1 MSEYSVVKDKIVGSF
16 CKQKPDL
23 LESLIISTNNLDN
36 QGKNKNKDTLKSE
49 WEKVWEKYP
58 VSQTVKSSISAF
70 FNSGYYFGIWDNNY
84 NLSELAQK
92 VLNKEITPQDYL
104 DIFILNY
111 VIQIGNKTY
120 NPLVCLLEYLIENNY
135 EYQTFQITNDVIS
148 DVMKKT
154 SPDWAKKSTD
164 DEDDED
170 KKKENQKDRHLHL
183 LFKGTNYFEWLS
195 EQRETNKSKLKIN
208 PQELLDKCNRKYHD
222 QPVEKFKADNSNWTE
237 NSIYLTTG
245 FSANRFD
252 PSTIQSSFENNT
264 NQDFRQKIYY
274 GAPGTGKSYFVDQ
287 KAKENFANNY
297 ERVTFHNN
305 YTYANFIGT
314 YKPVP
319 KDGQEDIITYSYV
332 PGLLTKLLV
341 KALKNPDEDYLLI
354 IEEINR
360 AHAAAVFG
368 DFFQLLDRDG
378 NYKSEYKIS
387 ASEDLTRYF
396 KKAFNEDEENIDN
409 VKNHLGQEY
418 DQVVL
423 PANLFIWATMNS
435 ADQGVMPIDTA
446 FKRRWEMEYIHIDK
460 NEELIKGKYQ
470 FNIGKD
476 NKIAWNDF
484 RKTIN
489 NYLSSSDLMKINEDK
504 LMGVYFI
511 SKKTLEQFA
520 DQPKQ
525 LSQVIKNKVLYYLFD
540 DVVKPYRSTFFALD
554 KANTFSQLCNN
565 FDQDGIDIFNPH
577 LKEKLNQIIKSK
589 TAEPETEDEEELEE

>member
-1 MSEYSVVKDKIVGSF
+1 MKISARIAGSI
-16 CKQKPDL
+16 CGNKSDL
-23 LESLIISTNNLDN
+23 LESLIIATNNLDN
-36 QGKNKNKDTLKSE
+36 QGRDKNKDTLNFE
-49 WEKVWEKYP
+49 WKKVWEKY
-58 VSQTVKSSISAF
+58 SMIKTDYKENMLNHF
-70 FNSGYYFGIWDNNY
+70 FNSSHYFGIWDNNY
-84 NLSELAQK
+84 NLSKLAQK

-111 VIQIGNKTY
+111 VIKIDNKTY
-120 NPLVCLLEYLIENNY
+120 NPLICLLEYLIENNY
-135 EYQTFQITNDVIS
+135 QSSEITNDIICNA
-148 DVMKKT
+148 MKKI
-154 SPDWAKKSTD
+154 SANWAKESTN
-164 DEDDED
+164 D
-170 KKKENQKDRHLHL
+170 KNKYIEKHKDRHLHL

-195 EQRETNKSKLKIN
+195 KQKQTNKSKLKIN

-222 QPVEKFKADNSNWTE
+222 QPVEKFKADNNNWTE

-245 FSANRFD
+245 FSADRFD
-252 PSTIQSSFENNT
+252 VSTIQSSFKNNT
-264 NQDFRQKIYY
+264 NQDFKQKIYY

-287 KAKENFANNY
+287 KAKENFGNNY

-332 PGLLTKLLV
+332 PGVLTKILV
-341 KALKNPDEDYLLI
+341 KALKNPKQNYLLI

-378 NYKSEYKIS
+378 DYKSEYKIS
-387 ASEDLTRYF
+387 TSEDLTRYF
-396 KKAFNEDEENIDN
+396 KKVFNEDEENIEN
-409 VKNHLGQEY
+409 IHTHLGQDY
-418 DQVVL
+418 DQVIL
-423 PANLFIWATMNS
+423 PSNLFIWATMNS

-476 NKIAWNDF
+476 QMTWNDF

-504 LMGVYFI
+504 LMGTYFI
-511 SKKTLEQFA
+511 SKKTLEQYEN
-520 DQPKQ
+520 QPAELLKI
-525 LSQVIKNKVLYYLFD
+525 IKNKVLYYLFD

-554 KANTFSQLCNN
+554 KANTFLQLCDN
-565 FDQDGIDIFNPH
+565 FDQHGIEVFNDD
-577 LKEKLNQIIKSK
+577 LRVQLNQIIKSK
-589 TAEPETEDEEELEE
+589 TTQKETEDEEKLKE

>member
-1 MSEYSVVKDKIVGSF
+1 MKKRTTIISGTVGSF
-16 CKQKPDL
+16 CRKKSDL
-23 LESLIISTNNLDN
+23 LESLIIATNNLDN
-36 QGKNKNKDTLKSE
+36 QGRDKNKDTLNAE
-49 WEKVWEKYP
+49 WKKVWEKYP
-58 VSQTVKSSISAF
+58 ASKLVTNPTSISDF
-70 FNSGYYFGIWDNNY
+70 FNSGYYFGVWDNDH

-104 DIFILNY
+104 DVFILNY
-111 VIQIGNKTY
+111 VIKIDDKTY
-120 NPLVCLLEYLIENNY
+120 NPLICLLEYLIQNNY
-135 EYQTFQITNDVIS
+135 DYQSSEITNKEIFNS
-148 DVMKKT
+148 IKKVYA
-154 SPDWAKKSTD
+154 DWKWGSNELKNRD
-164 DEDDED
+164 
-170 KKKENQKDRHLHL
+170 LHL
-183 LFKGTNYFEWLS
+183 LFKETNYFEWLD
-195 EQRETNKSKLKIN
+195 EPNKENKSKLKIN
-208 PQELLDKCNRKYHD
+208 PQELLDKCNRKYHN

-245 FSANRFD
+245 FSADRFD
-252 PSTIQSSFENNT
+252 ASTIQSSFKNNT
-264 NQDFRQKIYY
+264 NQDFKQKIYY

-287 KAKENFANNY
+287 KAKENFGNNY

-319 KDGQEDIITYSYV
+319 KDGQEDVITYSYV
-332 PGLLTKLLV
+332 PGVLTKLLV
-341 KALKNPDEDYLLI
+341 KALKNPKQNYLLI

-396 KKAFNEDEENIDN
+396 KKVFSDEDENIDN
-409 VKNHLGQEY
+409 VKNHLGQDY
-418 DQVVL
+418 DQVIL

-476 NKIAWNDF
+476 QMTWNDF

-504 LMGVYFI
+504 LMGTYFI
-511 SKKTLEQFA
+511 SKKTLEDFSDKPA
-520 DQPKQ
+520 K

-540 DVVKPYRSTFFALD
+540 DVVKPYRTTFFD
-554 KANTFSQLCNN
+554 SNKANTFLQLCDN
-565 FDQDGIDIFNPH
+565 FDQDGIEVFNQH
-577 LKEKLNQIIKSK
+577 LKEKLNQIIKTK
-589 TAEPETEDEEELEE
+589 TTESETEDKKELEN